1 MALLRVTLV
10 AGAVAIQLF
19 PQTFLLQQYRK
30 IRARYE

>member
-1 MALLRVTLV
+1 MVFVKFTLI
-10 AGAVAIQLF
+10 AGAVAVQLF

>member
-1 MALLRVTLV
+1 MAIARAALI
-10 AGAVAIQLF
+10 AGAVSVQLL